1 MKIGTNKS
9 IFYLFMYYSVEDVT
23 IWENNIFESSIEKYS
38 ARKMY
43 TLLRFIN
50 SKVYS
55 FYSCKKLLFSLCLKV
70 ETILLI

>member
-1 MKIGTNKS
+1 MKTGTNKS
-9 IFYLFMYYSVEDVT
+9 VFIYLCV
-23 IWENNIFESSIEKYS
+23 IQLNNIFDSSIEKYS

-43 TLLRFIN
+43 SLLRFIN

>member
-1 MKIGTNKS
+1 
-9 IFYLFMYYSVEDVT
+9 
-23 IWENNIFESSIEKYS
+23 
-38 ARKMY
+38 MY